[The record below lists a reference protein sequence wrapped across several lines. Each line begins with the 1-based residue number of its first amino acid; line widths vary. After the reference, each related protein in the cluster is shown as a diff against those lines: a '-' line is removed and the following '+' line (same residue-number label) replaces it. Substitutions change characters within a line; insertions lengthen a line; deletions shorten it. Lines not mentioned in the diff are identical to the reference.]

1 MADMQQVTI
10 IGRDAKFKG
19 ELTFDSSLKVLGL
32 LEGVI
37 RAGGEVTIGDG
48 GLIKGDVEANT
59 IVVEGTVEGDLTAK
73 NKLHLTAKARV
84 IGDVTAASLT
94 VAEGATFIGHCR
106 VGSEAIAKA
115 MSETREMEAASIETK
130 PAIKPTVVGSVGG
143 KPAMPALNIPP
154 MPSLAGIG
162 AAAAATNGT
171 PAPGSGWL
179 SA

>member
-1 MADMQQVTI
+1 MADMQQVTV

-59 IVVEGTVEGDLTAK
+59 IVVEGTVEGDLIAK

-130 PAIKPTVVGSVGG
+130 PVMKPISVGG

-162 AAAAATNGT
+162 IGAANGASNGT